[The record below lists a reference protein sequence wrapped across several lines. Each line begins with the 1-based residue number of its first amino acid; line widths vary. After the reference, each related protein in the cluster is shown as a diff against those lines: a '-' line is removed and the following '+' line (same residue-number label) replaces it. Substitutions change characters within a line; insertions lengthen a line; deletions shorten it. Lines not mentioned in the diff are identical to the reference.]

1 MLPQFVDVRNPYM
14 HIREIIQHYLQAER
28 FSAKEVIHENIRTGD
43 ALHKLEQLM
52 NDVFTRRAD
61 RIAPIP

>member
-1 MLPQFVDVRNPYM
+1 M